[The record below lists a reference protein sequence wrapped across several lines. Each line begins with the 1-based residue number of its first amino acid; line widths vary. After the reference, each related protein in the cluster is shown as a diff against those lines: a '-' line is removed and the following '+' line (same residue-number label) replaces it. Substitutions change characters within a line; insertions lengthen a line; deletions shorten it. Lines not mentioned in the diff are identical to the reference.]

1 MALNR
6 QHAWGGTT
14 CTQCLSLFL
23 CSFRLVCTCTKLSA
37 VPALKY
43 ATNTLSAHDFHR
55 LQLLPSH
62 FRLKG
67 LPPEDAA
74 WICGCGFCQPT
85 RQQHSHGGW
94 AIATFAFD
102 QMHLSLL
109 SSVSLP
115 LTHSH
120 THTHTP
126 HIHKYFNQSG
136 NLASSLALY
145 FSLPLTHFFFLSV
158 SVGLVVSTESLTAPC
173 SSEVGL
179 SAPPWGKLVY
189 FWVVLTRYN
198 PYCVLC
204 SFKTVVLPFP
214 HIMSPFVTFACLQ
227 FLSQFSLVMWCGH
240 HRYMGPCSILA
251 AFIHCFAKRTRSLI
265 GPTKLISKLSPLPPC
280 FLSCKPADC
289 GSICHTCHS
298 QGIVKYLV
306 KPSSYPPQI
315 KSPHF

>member
-62 FRLKG
+62 FRFKG

-109 SSVSLP
+109 SSVFLSLW
-115 LTHSH
+115 LTHTR
-120 THTHTP
+120 THTH
-126 HIHKYFNQSG
+126 HIYTNISI
-136 NLASSLALY
+136 NRAILLCLLPSILAYHSHI
-145 FSLPLTHFFFLSV
+145 FFFFLS
-158 SVGLVVSTESLTAPC
+158 L
-173 SSEVGL
+173 
-179 SAPPWGKLVY
+179 WD
-189 FWVVLTRYN
+189 WW
-198 PYCVLC
+198 
-204 SFKTVVLPFP
+204 FP
-214 HIMSPFVTFACLQ
+214 QS
-227 FLSQFSLVMWCGH
+227 LSQLHV
-240 HRYMGPCSILA
+240 LQ
-251 AFIHCFAKRTRSLI
+251 K
-265 GPTKLISKLSPLPPC
+265 
-280 FLSCKPADC
+280 
-289 GSICHTCHS
+289 
-298 QGIVKYLV
+298 
-306 KPSSYPPQI
+306 
-315 KSPHF
+315 